1 MFYLSRQPIVQ
12 LKIFSEEN
20 LSGLIYFEIV
30 PFILVEL
37 EFEFAL
43 NNYRIQ

>member
-20 LSGLIYFEIV
+20 LSGLIY
-30 PFILVEL
+30 LVFKL
-37 EFEFAL
+37 TQHI
-43 NNYRIQ
+43 NV

>member
-20 LSGLIYFEIV
+20 LSGLIYIKQKFFHMFQSHLV
-30 PFILVEL
+30 PKSF
-37 EFEFAL
+37 
-43 NNYRIQ
+43 

>member
-20 LSGLIYFEIV
+20 LSGLIYFGDE
-30 PFILVEL
+30 PNFLMKK
-37 EFEFAL
+37 
-43 NNYRIQ
+43 IQVLL